1 MASGTKMDTS
11 RSTLTAVLPLAI
23 VHTLGNLLTNVS
35 LGMVAVS
42 FTHTIKA
49 LEPLFSVLFSVLFLG
64 DVPNPIVLLTLL
76 PIMGGVIG
84 ASLTEASFNWP
95 GFVSAMGSNVTFQS
109 RNVFSKKFMTPE
121 IKQKV
126 RFPRRS
132 TCALRVPT
140 GSRMQSTCTTASKTA
155 LQTTVTA
162 YALTL
167 CPLALPHHL
176 GHNDKHQ

>member
-1 MASGTKMDTS
+1 MDTS

-126 RFPRRS
+126 RLPRSS
-132 TCALRVPT
+132 TRALRLPT
-140 GSRMQSTCTTASKTA
+140 GSCMQSVCTVASKSA
-155 LQTTVTA
+155 IQTTVAA

-167 CPLALPHHL
+167 CPLASHCFTD
-176 GHNDKHQ
+176 NDSPDTRP

>member
-1 MASGTKMDTS
+1 MGWFAASGTRIDTS
-11 RSTLTAVLPLAI
+11 RSTLLAVLPLAI

-64 DVPNPIVLLTLL
+64 DNPNPIVLLTLL

-84 ASLTEASFNWP
+84 ASLTEVSFNWP
-95 GFVSAMGSNVTFQS
+95 GFVSAMMSNVTFQS

-121 IKQKV
+121 IKDRV
-126 RFPRRS
+126 RAPYPTFS
-132 TCALRVPT
+132 TQHSLSARAPAFSVRC
-140 GSRMQSTCTTASKTA
+140 STAAEIWHPYTYMLHS
-155 LQTTVTA
+155 
-162 YALTL
+162 
-167 CPLALPHHL
+167 
-176 GHNDKHQ
+176 G